1 MGAAAARRT
10 DPGTPMKALAF
21 AVRTLRR
28 QPARASLGIVGIAA
42 VGALLFDM
50 LMLSRGLVLSMQDAL
65 DRGGFDVR
73 VTATASLPGTGP
85 RMANGSAVA
94 ATLAAL
100 AEVDEAVPLRFGDG
114 RADSRPGAP
123 PISFAL
129 FGAEPS
135 RRRPWTVVNGRDL
148 PLRSDAPVHEILVN
162 DALAR
167 MLRIGPGSALTFRA
181 SCARVAEA
189 LPPVTVHVAGVA
201 RFPFDPVSQGTA
213 AMNRLD
219 FAAACGRPADDAAD
233 IILASVAP
241 GVDPERARD
250 AMAQARP
257 DLAVA
262 TNAQLVG
269 RLEESGFSYFRQ
281 ISTVLASVTAVFGL
295 LLIAVLLTVS
305 VNQRLGT
312 IAALRAIGFSRGR
325 MISDVIAESALMV
338 GIGGV
343 LAIPLGLLL
352 AGWFDR
358 ILKRIPGIPAEL
370 HFFVFEPRALGIHVV
385 VLVATAVVAAL
396 YPIRL
401 VATLPIAA
409 TLRDETT
416 S

>member
-1 MGAAAARRT
+1 MN
-10 DPGTPMKALAF
+10 ALLF
-21 AVRTLRR
+21 AIRTLRR
-28 QPARASLGIVGIAA
+28 QPARASLGILGVAA

-85 RMANGSAVA
+85 RMANGSAIA
-94 ATLAAL
+94 ATFAAL
-100 AEVDEAVPLRFGDG
+100 PEVEEAVPLRFGDG
-114 RADSRPGAP
+114 RADTQPGAP
-123 PISFAL
+123 AIAFVL

-135 RRRPWTVVNGRDL
+135 RLRPWTVVNGRDL
-148 PLRSDAPVHEILVN
+148 PLRTDEPVHEILIN
-162 DALAR
+162 EALGR
-167 MLRIGPGSALTFRA
+167 MLRIEPGSSVTFRA
-181 SCARVAEA
+181 SCARAAEA
-189 LPPVTVHVAGVA
+189 LPPVTARVAGIA

-233 IILASVAP
+233 IILASVP
-241 GVDPERARD
+241 GGVEPERARD
-250 AMAQARP
+250 AMARARP
-257 DLAVA
+257 DLSVA

-295 LLIAVLLTVS
+295 LLITVLLTVS

-312 IAALRAIGFSRGR
+312 IAALRAIGFSRRR
-325 MISDVIAESALMV
+325 MITDVIAESALMV
-338 GIGGV
+338 GTGGI
-343 LAIPLGLLL
+343 LAIPAGFLL
-352 AGWFDR
+352 AGWLDR

-370 HFFVFEPRALGIHVV
+370 HFFVFEPRALAVH
-385 VLVATAVVAAL
+385 VLVLVMTAVVAAL
-396 YPIRL
+396 YPVRL
-401 VATLPIAA
+401 VARLPIAA

>member
-1 MGAAAARRT
+1 
-10 DPGTPMKALAF
+10 MKALPF

-28 QPARASLGIVGIAA
+28 QPARAALGILGVAA

-85 RMANGSAVA
+85 RMANATAIA
-94 ATLAAL
+94 AALAAL
-100 AEVDEAVPLRFGDG
+100 PEVDEAVPLRFGDG
-114 RADSRPGAP
+114 RVTTAADRPAIG
-123 PISFAL
+123 FAL

-135 RRRPWTVVNGRDL
+135 RRRAWTILEGRDL
-148 PLRSDAPVHEILVN
+148 PTLADAPVHEILVN
-162 DALAR
+162 EALAR
-167 MLRIGPGSALTFRA
+167 VLGVSPGSSLTFRA
-181 SCARVAEA
+181 SCTRLTEA
-189 LPPVTVHVAGVA
+189 LPPVTVRVAGIA

-219 FAAACGRPADDAAD
+219 FASACGRPTDDAAD
-233 IILASVAP
+233 IIVAAVAS
-241 GVDPERARD
+241 GVEPERARE
-250 AMAQARP
+250 AMARARP
-257 DLAVA
+257 DLTVA

-295 LLIAVLLTVS
+295 LLITVLLTVS

-312 IAALRAIGFSRGR
+312 IAALRAIGFSRRR
-325 MISDVIAESALMV
+325 MMTDVIAESVLMV
-338 GIGGV
+338 GTGGI
-343 LAIPLGLLL
+343 LAIPLGLVL
-352 AGWFDR
+352 ATWLDR

-370 HFFVFEPRALGIHVV
+370 HFFVFEPRALGIHLV
-385 VLVATAVVAAL
+385 VLVVTAVVAAL
-396 YPIRL
+396 YPVRL
-401 VATLPIAA
+401 VARLPIAA
-409 TLRDETT
+409 TLRDEIT